1 VLEVARQ
8 LLLPRGNQG
17 EQVGHCPQ
25 GRTGDCYTNEVRGGK
40 LRKIKGLVAC
50 LRRLCSGSRDFNRQV
65 QDASLLTKKLGN
77 QEEICLVILPNKKK
91 QITSST
97 SYCRRI
103 TATVLLGSVLQTTIP
118 IQATAQQTQ
127 NQFTLQPV
135 INLTN
140 QATYTYTD
148 STSNYNYQGISSQL
162 NLSFNRLIDPVGRI
176 LGCAG
181 TLIPDYKGFSVGLYE
196 LNPGDPTGT
205 ELGKL
210 TSLTPTELPDIPNN
224 NIPGGKAPN
233 IGNSNPYF
241 ITNNTVGTYNFLLDP
256 SKGQTDSG
264 KTYIFVVN
272 PPPNSIYKQRRLK
285 IQIVGSTGND
295 VIRYI
300 ATSLDGQPISLT
312 GDTKVESTVVFV
324 PDAEVVGLDL
334 FAFELTTNMCQAN
347 QVQVIKTGDRATAEP
362 GDTVIYRLSVKN
374 LADTDLN
381 NVVVTDNLP
390 LGFNFLPKFVR
401 GEMDGKPITI
411 TSERNGNTVIFRT
424 QVTIPSEKI
433 LNIAYAAQLTSDS
446 LRGNGRNS
454 AIVNAQRADNGFSTK
469 DGPATHQLKIRP
481 GIVSDCGTIIGRVF
495 VDQNF
500 DGEQQ
505 PGEPGMPNAVIF
517 MEDGNRITTDPN
529 GLFSLANVLPGNH
542 TGVLDLSSLP
552 GYTLAPNRKFRE
564 RNSQS
569 RLVRL
574 EPGGLVRMNFAVTP
588 ALQEPVKK

>member
-1 VLEVARQ
+1 
-8 LLLPRGNQG
+8 
-17 EQVGHCPQ
+17 
-25 GRTGDCYTNEVRGGK
+25 
-40 LRKIKGLVAC
+40 
-50 LRRLCSGSRDFNRQV
+50 
-65 QDASLLTKKLGN
+65 
-77 QEEICLVILPNKKK
+77 VILPNKKK
-91 QITSST
+91 QTTSSRGW
-97 SYCRRI
+97 CRRL
-103 TATVLLGSVLQTTIP
+103 TATILLGSVLQTTIP
-118 IQATAQQTQ
+118 TPAIAQQTN
-127 NQFTLQPV
+127 NQVGLQSV
-135 INLTN
+135 IQLIN

-148 STSNYNYQGISSQL
+148 STSNYNYQGFSSQI
-162 NLSFNRLIDPVGRI
+162 NLSPNPLIDPIGRI

-181 TLIPDYKGFSVGLYE
+181 ALIPDYKGFSVGLYE
-196 LNPGDPTGT
+196 LNINDPTGT

-210 TSLTPTELPDIPNN
+210 ASLTRTELPDITNN

-233 IGNSNPYF
+233 TENSNPYF
-241 ITNNTVGTYNFLLDP
+241 ITNNPAGIYNFLLDP
-256 SKGQTDSG
+256 RKGQTDAG

-272 PPPNSIYKQRRLK
+272 PPSNSIYKQRRLK
-285 IQIVGSTGND
+285 IQIVGSTSSVNNG
-295 VIRYI
+295 VIRYL

-312 GDTKVESTVVFV
+312 GDTKVEGTVVFV
-324 PDAEVVGLDL
+324 PNAEVVGLDL
-334 FAFELTTNMCQAN
+334 LAFELTTNMCQAS
-347 QVQVIKTGDRATAEP
+347 QVQVIKAGDRATAEP

-390 LGFNFLPKFVR
+390 LGFNFLPKSVR
-401 GEMDGKPITI
+401 GELDGKPVTI
-411 TSERNGNTVIFRT
+411 TSERNGNTVTFSPNII
-424 QVTIPSEKI
+424 IPTEKV

-469 DGPATHQLKIRP
+469 DGPVTHQLKIRP

-495 VDQNF
+495 VDKNF

-505 PGEPGMPNAVIF
+505 PGEPGIPNAVIF
-517 MEDGNRITTDPN
+517 LEDGNRITTDPN
-529 GLFSLANVLPGNH
+529 GLFSLANVLPGSH
-542 TGVLDLSSLP
+542 TGVLDLGSLP

-588 ALQEPVKK
+588 TLQEQVNK